1 MSPPGCQRQF
11 VKYLDAEVERLER
24 VEKDLAEQKKKREEK
39 GEAADAANDAPIVGG
54 NENEVLNVIRIVRSR
69 VCAQLDLMMGED
81 VAVLTRM
88 LSYDDR
94 FMMRAALRT
103 GEGGRVETRLGS

>member
-1 MSPPGCQRQF
+1 M
-11 VKYLDAEVERLER
+11 KYLDAEVERLER

-39 GEAADAANDAPIVGG
+39 GEAADAANDAPIVIVGG

-103 GEGGRVETRLGS
+103 GEGGRVETRLGLSV